1 MGHIV
6 DTLTT
11 GTGGTHKT
19 PEFPYTEQV
28 NQPPLTWT
36 STPLTPISGARFKML
51 PARSLTL
58 MK

>member
-11 GTGGTHKT
+11 GTEGTQKT

-28 NQPPLTWT
+28 NQPLNRHG
-36 STPLTPISGARFKML
+36 LRHL
-51 PARSLTL
+51 RH
-58 MK
+58 